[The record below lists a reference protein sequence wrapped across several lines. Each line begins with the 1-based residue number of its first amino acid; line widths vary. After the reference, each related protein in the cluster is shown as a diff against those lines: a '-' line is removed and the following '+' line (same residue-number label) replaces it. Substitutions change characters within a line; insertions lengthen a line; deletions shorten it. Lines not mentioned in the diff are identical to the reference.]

1 MDKQTAAAA
10 PVAVLGIDVGKTSH
24 WACALTAG
32 GEVAFSG
39 PLPNRA
45 EGIDGLL
52 ERAGRQAL
60 VVVDQLRN
68 VGLLAVRRA
77 QLAGNAVAYL
87 PGLAMSRARDML
99 PGAAKTDRI
108 DAEVIARAALG
119 MPGALR
125 AVPAED
131 GLTASLRALSARRE
145 ASARARNAEVN
156 RLRAGLLEL
165 DPALEAAV
173 DPSRRWQ
180 LAAIAEFGS
189 PAAAAA
195 AGTRAWRQVAERA
208 HGAPR
213 EASDALLGAM
223 RECDEAG
230 RGGTAAEALAL
241 GMAARNALALG
252 DQVDELDR
260 EIGALLAGDETY
272 RCLLTVPG
280 VGPKAAAALVT
291 LVDISMFRSHDEL
304 ASYCGLA
311 PADRRSGTSV
321 RSSSAQRGGNKRLKD
336 VMIFSCLSLLGSEGR
351 YTDYY
356 RACRARGMGHNK
368 ALKATARKRLKVI
381 YAIMRDKVPY
391 RA

>member
-1 MDKQTAAAA
+1 MESTKGAA
-10 PVAVLGIDVGKTSH
+10 PVAVLGVDVGKASH
-24 WACALTAG
+24 WACALTAA

-45 EGIDGLL
+45 EDVDGLL
-52 ERAGRQAL
+52 ARAGRQAL
-60 VVVDQLRN
+60 VVVDQARDIGSL
-68 VGLLAVRRA
+68 VVRRA

-119 MPGALR
+119 MPRSLR
-125 AVPAED
+125 PVPAESE
-131 GLTASLRALSARRE
+131 LKAALRALSARRE
-145 ASARARNAEVN
+145 ASARARSAEVN

-165 DPALEAAV
+165 DPALEAAL
-173 DPSRRWQ
+173 DPSKRWQ
-180 LAAIAEFGS
+180 LGALAEFGS
-189 PAAAAA
+189 PSAAAA
-195 AGTRAWRQVAERA
+195 AGTRAWRQVAERGF
-208 HGAPR
+208 GARR

-223 RECDEAG
+223 RACDAAG

-241 GMAARNALALG
+241 RASARNALALG

-260 EIGALLAGDETY
+260 EIASLLADDETY

-291 LVDISMFRSHDEL
+291 MVDVSMFRSHDEL

-311 PADRRSGTSV
+311 PADRQSGTSV

-336 VMIFSCLSLLGSEGR
+336 VMVFSCLSLLNSEGR

-356 RACRARGMGHNK
+356 RACRARGMCHNK
-368 ALKATARKRLKVI
+368 ALKATARKRMKVI
-381 YAIMRDKVPY
+381 FAVMRDKVPY
-391 RA
+391 KE